1 MENLM
6 SQPVLSLCIPIYNRQ
21 DFLDKMLVRF
31 LEDQDL
37 FETKI
42 SLYISDNCSQDD
54 LGACCQKYLQK
65 GLRMEYHRNEVN
77 IGPDSNFEQCFRH
90 ATGKYV
96 WLLGSDDIPVRGF
109 LRRLIGY
116 LESADDYGLVHLG
129 MQKKDKEFTCYET
142 SDDMAVAVN
151 YWITFMSANIIRTAS
166 LKSIDLSDY
175 HHSNMIQVPA
185 YLNACCSCQK
195 NAVVYLPQFFEEGSD
210 AANNGGYNIYQVFV
224 TNLYGIF
231 ETFVRK
237 GLLSKQAFNKIIRIE
252 FQQFLSGFIVDQLI
266 LRKKSNFNTDGGWKK
281 LCMYYA
287 FKPYAYYHLFMTT
300 IRRGIISIL
309 RPVLKRL
316 HDIFW

>member
-1 MENLM
+1 MENQM
-6 SQPVLSLCIPIYNRQ
+6 SQSVLSLCIPIYNRR
-21 DFLDKMLVRF
+21 DFLEKMLARF

-42 SLYISDNCSQDD
+42 SLFISDNCSQDD
-54 LGACCQKYLQK
+54 LGACCQKYQQQ

-77 IGPDSNFEQCFRH
+77 IGPDPNFEQCFRH

-116 LESADDYGLVHLG
+116 MEDADDYGLVHLS
-129 MQKKDKEFTCYET
+129 MQKKDKEFTCYQT

-151 YWITFMSANIIRTAS
+151 YWITFMSANIIRTVS

-175 HHSNMIQVPA
+175 RQSNMIQVPA

-195 NAVVYLPQFFEEGSD
+195 NAVVYLPKFFEEGSD
-210 AANNGGYNIYQVFV
+210 AANNGGYNVYKVFV

-231 ETFVRK
+231 ESFVRK

-252 FQQFLSGFIVDQLI
+252 FRQFLSGFIVDQLI
-266 LRKKSNFNTDGGWKK
+266 LRKKSNFNTDGGWQSLRK
-281 LCMYYA
+281 YYVT
-287 FKPYAYYHLFMTT
+287 KPYAYFDLLDTLL
-300 IRRGIISIL
+300 RRGIISM
-309 RPVLKRL
+309 VKKLKRL
-316 HDIFW
+316 